1 MKAIRYSAYG
11 APDVLTLEDVED
23 PVPAPEEAL
32 IAVRCASVIPGD
44 WKVRAGHLQEMFPL
58 DLPTIPGRDGAGIV
72 VATGRDCDW
81 TAVGEEL
88 CFVTEHVE
96 PGSYAE
102 LVTRP
107 RDMTIPKPSNLDFAE
122 AAAMMHAGVC
132 AWIGLIETAQIE
144 NGQRVLIHAGAGA
157 IGGMAIQIARDA
169 GCHVTTTCSA
179 ANADYVTS
187 LGADRVIA
195 YDREDFEDIL
205 SDQDVMFD
213 LVGGDVHE
221 KSCRALRPGG
231 KLVWLIAAPF
241 EDVSAQYGVECRQAM
256 IHDRRETLERLAE
269 RVAAGILKP
278 QVSRRLPLSSAA
290 QAHEILERGENS
302 RGRLILEIG
311 DGA

>member
-11 APDVLTLEDVED
+11 PPDVLTLEDVAD
-23 PVPAPEEAL
+23 PVPAPDEAL
-32 IAVRCASVIPGD
+32 IAIRCASVIPGD

-72 VATGRDCDW
+72 VATGAACDW
-81 TAVGEEL
+81 TTVGEEL

-107 RDMTIPKPSNLDFAE
+107 REMTIPKPPDLDFAE

-144 NGQRVLIHAGAGA
+144 KGQNVLVHAGAGA
-157 IGGMAIQIARDA
+157 IGGMAIQIARDV

-179 ANADYVTS
+179 ANVDYATS
-187 LGADRVIA
+187 LGAHRAIA
-195 YDREDFEDIL
+195 YDREDFEDVL
-205 SDQDVMFD
+205 SGQEVVFD

-221 KSCRALRPGG
+221 KSCRVLSPGG
-231 KLVWLIAAPF
+231 MIVWLIAAPF
-241 EDVSAQYGVECRQAM
+241 EDVSPQYGVECRQAM

-269 RVAAGILKP
+269 RVTAGILKP
-278 QVSRRLPLSSAA
+278 QVSRRLPLAA
-290 QAHEILERGENS
+290 AAEAHETLERGDNS